1 VAARLRYNMLMLHA
15 YIDDSISSGSERR
28 LVLAAL
34 IQTDAIWATFTA
46 DWRRALA
53 TSPAVL

>member
-1 VAARLRYNMLMLHA
+1 MLMLHA

-34 IQTDAIWATFTA
+34 IQTDATWATWATFTA

-53 TSPAVL
+53 APPAVL